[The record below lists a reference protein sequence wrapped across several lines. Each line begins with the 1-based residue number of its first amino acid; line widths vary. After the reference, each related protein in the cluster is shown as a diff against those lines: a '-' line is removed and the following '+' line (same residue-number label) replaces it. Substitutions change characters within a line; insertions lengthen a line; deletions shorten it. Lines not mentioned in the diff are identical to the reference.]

1 MNNLVIECEMYNRL
15 SVKFASSFGVMGVL
29 DLFLLFFFKVNT
41 ELNIYVKFL
50 LNKRMLY
57 SPLNPVTSSSI

>member
-15 SVKFASSFGVMGVL
+15 SVKFVSSFGVMGVL
-29 DLFLLFFFKVNT
+29 DLFLLFFKVNT